1 MTVSGSG
8 GQSEETPLLT
18 AKQHEEVYLRFKP
31 AKKRGIVAI
40 VSATGLL
47 ACTVSTPCYIKTSG
61 LIHCTFQYSYQG
73 HLYLLYHRLPET

>member
-1 MTVSGSG
+1 MTVSGPDG
-8 GQSEETPLLT
+8 HSEETPLLT

-47 ACTVSTPCYIKTSG
+47 ACTVAPLS
-61 LIHCTFQYSYQG
+61 YSISK
-73 HLYLLYHRLPET
+73 RLV